1 MLEIFYIQSV
11 QEKLLISH
19 GNKPDLQI
27 INHGIIFLKYLYI
40 VPVCLYFAFKINRT
54 Y

>member
-19 GNKPDLQI
+19 GNKPALQI
-27 INHGIIFLKYLYI
+27 INHGINFLKYLYI
-40 VPVCLYFAFKINRT
+40 VSVCLYNNFYF
-54 Y
+54 